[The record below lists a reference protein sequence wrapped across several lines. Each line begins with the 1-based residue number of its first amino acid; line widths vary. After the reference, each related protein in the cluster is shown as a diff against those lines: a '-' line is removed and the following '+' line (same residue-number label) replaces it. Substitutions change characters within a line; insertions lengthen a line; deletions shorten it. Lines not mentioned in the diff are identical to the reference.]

1 MDLANQ
7 IASRLSS
14 RIGPTIHQLTLDLAL
29 SMIPVKALHTSPH
42 ALHDG
47 GGKGSQPDW
56 SVPPNVDDVLKP
68 LRDRWIPAILEQGLH
83 KVFLAH
89 IEQAQSAPP
98 FSEEC
103 IDQFR
108 EVPFRLASGG
118 LVYPSRP
125 THSPRGVTSPQP
137 QDS

>member
-14 RIGPTIHQLTLDLAL
+14 RIGPKIHQLTLDLAL
-29 SMIPVKALHTSPH
+29 SMIPVKALRTSPH

-56 SVPPNVDDVLKP
+56 SVPPNTDDVLKP

-83 KVFLAH
+83 KAFLAH

-103 IDQFR
+103 N
-108 EVPFRLASGG
+108 L
-118 LVYPSRP
+118 
-125 THSPRGVTSPQP
+125 
-137 QDS
+137 